1 MHKNFIG
8 NCKVNKEINSF
19 NVIVADQDIETFEKL
34 SKVKNDYNFINL
46 SSDFAVNFVME
57 YEKID
62 VIIISKKISNL
73 EKIKEKARRKK
84 IGVYVIGED
93 MGFPFNEN
101 ELEEILAREI
111 KSKAERK
118 KNRRKFDIKKYINN
132 FFGRNLKKGKIS
144 KSKIVSTT
152 AKADLNRS
160 ESTNQPGNL
169 INKESKGTGGN
180 CEVYSAEE
188 YLCKMGVC
196 ESEYLPGCKYLEN
209 KTNGSNGKLKPEAV
223 NCFGNG
229 NVKTIKQK
237 TIIFTKAKGGVG
249 STVLSIFLSCMF
261 NKMKTLLID
270 LNFSEGGGDTG
281 YYLGIPKTPN
291 IMNFMDGYN
300 RDSMDDSIFNIRDNL
315 DILQSPPTYE
325 QAKKVELQ
333 DIYSLVDVARKK
345 YHLIIFDL
353 PNYVNDFWLGVV
365 DLADLLIMVSDH
377 TLGSIGRLININN
390 KFVYSDLEK
399 ILVVNKYD
407 NSNGL
412 SIGRDQMRKFFNL
425 EKFVYLDEI
434 ELLRGRSDFSDF
446 DFSSFNN
453 FDNLTDTVFDLL
465 TCD

>member
-1 MHKNFIG
+1 
-8 NCKVNKEINSF
+8 
-19 NVIVADQDIETFEKL
+19 
-34 SKVKNDYNFINL
+34 
-46 SSDFAVNFVME
+46 
-57 YEKID
+57 
-62 VIIISKKISNL
+62 
-73 EKIKEKARRKK
+73 
-84 IGVYVIGED
+84 
-93 MGFPFNEN
+93 
-101 ELEEILAREI
+101 LAREI

-132 FFGRNLKKGKIS
+132 FLGRNLKKGEIS

-152 AKADLNRS
+152 AKADLSRS

-209 KTNGSNGKLKPEAV
+209 KNGKLKPEAV
-223 NCFGNG
+223 NCFGSG

-281 YYLGIPKTPN
+281 YYLGIPK
-291 IMNFMDGYN
+291 NFMDGYN

-399 ILVVNKYD
+399 ILVVNKYN

-425 EKFVYLDEI
+425 EKFVYLNEI

>member
-1 MHKNFIG
+1 MHKNSTSG
-8 NCKVNKEINSF
+8 YNAKEEINSF

-34 SKVKNDYNFINL
+34 SKIKNDYNFINL
-46 SSDFAVNFVME
+46 SSDFAVSFVME
-57 YEKID
+57 YEKVD

-93 MGFPFNEN
+93 MSFPFNEN
-101 ELEEILAREI
+101 DLEEILAKEI
-111 KSKAERK
+111 KSKAGRK
-118 KNRRKFDIKKYINN
+118 KNRHKLDIKKYINN
-132 FFGRNLKKGKIS
+132 FFGRNLERRKIPKI
-144 KSKIVSTT
+144 KSVSTT
-152 AKADLNRS
+152 LKTDLSRN

-169 INKESKGTGGN
+169 INKESKGTDDN
-180 CEVYSAEE
+180 RKVYSARE

-196 ESEYLPGCKYLEN
+196 ESEDLSDCKYFKN
-209 KTNGSNGKLKPEAV
+209 KTNGNNDKLKFESV
-223 NCFGNG
+223 NCFSNK
-229 NVKTIKQK
+229 NIKTIKQK
-237 TIIFTKAKGGVG
+237 T
-249 STVLSIFLSCMF
+249 
-261 NKMKTLLID
+261 TLLID

-300 RDSMDDSIFNIRDNL
+300 RDSMDDSIFNVRDNL

-333 DIYSLVDVARKK
+333 DIYSLIDVARKK

-390 KFVYSDLEK
+390 KFIYSDLEK
-399 ILVVNKYD
+399 ILVVNKHD

-412 SIGRDQMRKFFNL
+412 SIGRDQVRKFFNL

-453 FDNLTDTVFDLL
+453 FDSLTDTVFDLL